1 MTFSRMSASGAE
13 RAALLG
19 ASTSDAM
26 FDETRSSD
34 ARARVR
40 SARRTSKRD
49 GFITVRG
56 FVGVISLIA
65 VAVAVAL
72 GCIREGERHAPDR
85 RFAELGG
92 KVRAPR

>member
-26 FDETRSSD
+26 LDETRSSD
-34 ARARVR
+34 ASDASASG

-56 FVGVISLIA
+56 SW
-65 VAVAVAL
+65 
-72 GCIREGERHAPDR
+72 E
-85 RFAELGG
+85 
-92 KVRAPR
+92 

>member
-34 ARARVR
+34 ASASG

-72 GCIREGERHAPDR
+72 GVH
-85 RFAELGG
+85 
-92 KVRAPR
+92 PRG